1 MTALHYQLH
10 KQRNSLHTLLLLSGM
25 LLLLVALGTSLL
37 GTDGLAL
44 MLLVIGALLLF
55 TPKASA
61 WLTLRLYRARQLP
74 FDSMPDI
81 YRMLERLARQA
92 GLSQQPLL
100 FYVPSTVPNAFAM
113 LENEQ
118 PLIAVTDGLLRS
130 LNQREMT
137 AVLAHE
143 ISHICNGD
151 LSVMMIADLLNRLTA
166 SLSTVGWLMLLF
178 LLPVWLLTELTLPW
192 LTILL
197 LLLAPGLANLLQL
210 ALSRSREFDADLDA
224 VHLTGDPSGLARAL
238 VKIERTTGKWWLN
251 LLLPAR
257 RSTDPSWLR
266 SHPST
271 EERIRRLNVLAADT
285 SRPMP
290 ESSAP
295 ITIAPQYR
303 IIIRPER
310 WHGFGVWY

>member
-1 MTALHYQLH
+1 MTALHHQSH
-10 KQRNSLHTLLLLSGM
+10 KQRNTLHTLLLLSGM

-37 GTDGLAL
+37 GSDGLTL
-44 MLLVIGALLLF
+44 MLLAVGGLLLF

-81 YRMLERLARQA
+81 YRMLEQLARHA

-113 LENEQ
+113 LENGQ

-130 LNQREMT
+130 LNQREIA

-143 ISHICNGD
+143 ISHIRNGD
-151 LSVMMIADLLNRLTA
+151 LSVMMVADLLSRVTA
-166 SLSTVGWLMLLF
+166 SLSIIGWLMLLF
-178 LLPVWLLTELTLPW
+178 LLPVWLLTEATLPW

-210 ALSRSREFDADLDA
+210 ALSRTREFDADLDA
-224 VHLTGDPSGLARAL
+224 VHLTGDPSGLALAL
-238 VKIERTTGKWWLN
+238 AKIERASGKGWLN

-271 EERIRRLNVLAADT
+271 AERIRRLNALATDT
-285 SRPMP
+285 NRPTV

-295 ITIAPQYR
+295 ISIAPQYR
-303 IIIRPER
+303 IITRPKR